1 MNEINKTEGIHMEQ
15 PKRIIVGHDLGVGGK
30 AAMQSAAV
38 VAERCG
44 AVLRIVHVVEPLDAF
59 QRLSHPLTSPYTL
72 ENIVQKVGVRLQA
85 LAKSP
90 EFVHLHSEY
99 EVRTGKPFVELIIAA
114 RACLADLIVIG
125 GASGSEELLGST
137 SERILRKTPIPVMVS
152 KKPLCRE
159 AKTFL
164 IPTDFSSC
172 ARQAAEEALVLG
184 KCFDAR
190 LVFFHVLDSHRSL
203 TTRYAHEL
211 GVSVQMP
218 LPSPEEMEPEW
229 EAFLSGLQLEKVDW
243 EKRTGEGQAASAIV
257 GEAKHMQA
265 DIVVMGTHGRSGLSH
280 TLLGSVTEK
289 VVRTAHCAVLTVRP
303 EAFKFEMP

>member
-1 MNEINKTEGIHMEQ
+1 MNKIVREGIHMEQ
-15 PKRIIVGHDLGVGGK
+15 PKRVIVGHDLGVGGK
-30 AAMQSAAV
+30 AAMRSAAV

-44 AVLRIVHVVEPLDAF
+44 AALRIVHVVEPLDAF

-72 ENIVQKVGVRLQA
+72 EDIVQKVSARLQA

-90 EFVHLHSEY
+90 EFDHLHPEY

-114 RACLADLIVIG
+114 RASRADLIVVG
-125 GASGSEELLGST
+125 GTSDSEELLGST
-137 SERILRKTPIPVMVS
+137 SERIVRKTPIPVMVA
-152 KKPLCRE
+152 KKPLSRE

-172 ARQAAEEALVLG
+172 SIQAAEEALVLG

-190 LVFFHVLDSHRSL
+190 LVFFHVLDSRRSL
-203 TTRYAHEL
+203 ATRYAHEV
-211 GVSVQMP
+211 GVTVQMP

-229 EAFLSGLQLEKVDW
+229 EAFLSGLQLENVDW
-243 EKRTGEGQAASAIV
+243 EKHTGEGQAANAIV
-257 GEAKHMQA
+257 GEATHRQA
-265 DIVVMGTHGRSGLSH
+265 DIIVMGTHGRSGLSH

-289 VVRTAHCAVLTVRP
+289 VVRTAQCAVLTVRP
-303 EAFKFEMP
+303 DAFEFEMP